1 MDVGFSKKV
10 IENKTC
16 PSVGTGFP
24 RELFVIFTVIC
35 LIKSHF
41 HGSQVKTHQVAMKP
55 FLVFSLL
62 ISEISKVALKIEL

>member
-16 PSVGTGFP
+16 PSVGTGSP
-24 RELFVIFTVIC
+24 RELVIFTVIC

-55 FLVFSLL
+55 FLVFSPL